1 MKEFKYYDEAAKKFY
16 NSVKGAGLPLCSWDQ
31 FSLGY
36 SSITNKLLDVQQ
48 LQVLAKQR
56 LWTSKIDF
64 KQELLDKDRV
74 IVVTKPDLTIVHA
87 SSNMPQMNGYLVSE
101 VKGRTPK
108 MFQGAKTNPE
118 INRQIRN
125 AIQAE
130 QPFEAVVVNYRKN
143 GAPYNCWIKGLPVWN
158 TEGHLVNFIALE
170 KEVA

>member
-1 MKEFKYYDEAAKKFY
+1 MEEFKYYDEAAKKFY
-16 NSVKGAGLPLCSWDQ
+16 NSIKGTGLPLCSWDQ

-36 SSITNKLLDVQQ
+36 SSIQNKLLDVQE
-48 LQVLAKQR
+48 LQILAQQEK
-56 LWTSKIDF
+56 WINKIDF
-64 KQELLDKDRV
+64 KHELVDKNRV

-87 SSNMPQMNGYLVSE
+87 SSNMPQMNGYLLNE

-108 MFQGAKTNPE
+108 MFQGKETNLE
-118 INRQIRN
+118 INRQIRS
-125 AIQAE
+125 AIKKE

-158 TEGHLVNFIALE
+158 TEGLLVNFIALE